1 MPLCTAFSLPHA
13 NSAKTMIVFSI
24 KTVVQAVQGVRPAW
38 L

>member
-1 MPLCTAFSLPHA
+1 MLAQTTPICVLAKPLRTV
-13 NSAKTMIVFSI
+13 IVFSI